1 MVRGPSNVVATYA
14 ESRQDLTT
22 YKVAADAP
30 VLSVDEVTV
39 GDGGLCGSVYLNR
52 RFEDLIRKKIG
63 KELDA
68 LPKTVTD
75 EAMSE
80 VQISRDAIA
89 YPSLT
94 DVLSRFIESSMKRYF
109 DLRKLGVLL

>member
-1 MVRGPSNVVATYA
+1 M
-14 ESRQDLTT
+14 
-22 YKVAADAP
+22 
-30 VLSVDEVTV
+30 LSVDEVTI
-39 GDGGLCGSVYLNR
+39 GDGALCGSVYMNK

-68 LPKTVTD
+68 LPKTVTA

-89 YPSLT
+89 YPNLT
-94 DVLSRFIESSMKRYF
+94 DVWSRFKESSMKRYF
-109 DLRKLGVLL
+109 G